1 MNEYFKSLKPLSEK
15 SGRIIIAGPCS
26 AESEEQVMATA
37 RALAAGGVG
46 IFRAGVWK
54 PRTMPGGF
62 EGRGAEA
69 LPWLTRVKRE
79 TGMEIATEVATAE
92 HVEAALSAGVDIL
105 WIGARTVANPFAV
118 QEIADALAAAT
129 AKPTVLVKNP
139 VSPDI
144 NLWIGALQRIYTSGV
159 RRLGAVHRGFTEYY
173 TPTPYRNEP
182 HWRIPFELRRR
193 VPQMP
198 LLCDPSH
205 IAGARA
211 LVPQVAT
218 RAIDMGF
225 DGLIIESHCSP
236 CDALSDAS
244 QQLPPEELIHLIKT
258 LPESRTNATT
268 ELPLLE
274 EMRCR
279 LDLIDDEMLR
289 LLATRME
296 ISAEIGKFKKA
307 HGMTALQ
314 PARYTSMVDK
324 RLSDGAAR
332 GLGKDFLRG
341 IWAAIHEE
349 SVRRQIDEMSK

>member
-37 RALAAGGVG
+37 QALAAAG
-46 IFRAGVWK
+46 IGMFRAGVWK
-54 PRTMPGGF
+54 PRTMPGTF

-69 LPWLTRVKRE
+69 LPWLSRVKAE

-92 HVEAALSAGVDIL
+92 HVELALRAGVDIL

-118 QEIADALAAAT
+118 QEIADALT
-129 AKPTVLVKNP
+129 RTEEKPTVLVKNP

-173 TPTPYRNEP
+173 TPSPYRNEP

-193 VPQMP
+193 VPEIP

-205 IAGARA
+205 IAGARE
-211 LVPQVAT
+211 LVPQVAM

-236 CDALSDAS
+236 CEALSDAS
-244 QQLPPEELIHLIKT
+244 QQLTPAELSTLIQS
-258 LPESRTNATT
+258 LPECRNDAAT

-274 EMRCR
+274 ELRCK
-279 LDLIDDEMLR
+279 LDLIDDELLS

-296 ISAEIGKFKKA
+296 ISSEIGRFKKV

-324 RLSDGAAR
+324 RLSIGAAR
-332 GLGKDFLRG
+332 GLGEDFLRG
-341 IWAAIHEE
+341 VWAAIHEE
-349 SVRRQIDEMSK
+349 SVRRQIDEMGK